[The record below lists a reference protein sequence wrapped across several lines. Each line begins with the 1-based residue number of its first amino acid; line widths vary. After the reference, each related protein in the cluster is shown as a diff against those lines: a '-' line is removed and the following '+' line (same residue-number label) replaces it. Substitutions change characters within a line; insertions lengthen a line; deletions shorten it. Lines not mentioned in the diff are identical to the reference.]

1 MKLRKLKPATV
12 SKVTSTKLPEAIVTT
27 RPASLP
33 KSNGV
38 SLKFVAPAA
47 KQVFVVGTFNNWQ
60 AAATPLKPAPS
71 GEWRG
76 ELKLAPGRYE
86 YLFVVDGKWLP
97 DPFARETAPNPF
109 GGTNCVLSGS

>member
-12 SKVTSTKLPEAIVTT
+12 STVTSTKLPEAIVTKAT
-27 RPASLP
+27 PAP
-33 KSNGV
+33 KSNGIP
-38 SLKFVAPAA
+38 LKFVAPAA

-60 AAATPLKPAPS
+60 TAATPLKPAPS

-86 YLFVVDGKWLP
+86 YLFVVDGEWLP
-97 DPFARETAPNPF
+97 DPAARETTPNPF
-109 GGTNCVLSGS
+109 GGANSVVCVD

>member
-12 SKVTSTKLPEAIVTT
+12 SKETSTKLPEAMLTT
-27 RPASLP
+27 KAASTP
-33 KSNGV
+33 KGDRV

-60 AAATPLKPAPS
+60 TAAMPLKAAPG

-76 ELKLAPGRYE
+76 ELKLSPGRYE
-86 YLFVVDGKWLP
+86 YLFVVDGQWTP
-97 DPFARETAPNPF
+97 DPAAQETAPNPF
-109 GGTNCVLSGS
+109 GGLNSVVCV